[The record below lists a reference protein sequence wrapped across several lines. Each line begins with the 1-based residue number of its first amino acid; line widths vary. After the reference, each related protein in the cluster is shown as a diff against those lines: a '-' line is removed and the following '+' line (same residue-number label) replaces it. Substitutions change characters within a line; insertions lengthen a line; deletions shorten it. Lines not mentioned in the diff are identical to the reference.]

1 MANTSFDFFV
11 EVILPSWNKHK
22 EDCLSFLCTSSI
34 GGRYAA
40 RIYETFLSTGECPK
54 INELPKEEKDNL
66 LTTYNEALSRT
77 TAQHDSEMKIQT
89 IKSIYITGFIAA
101 NI

>member
-11 EVILPSWNKHK
+11 EVILPSWNRHK
-22 EDCLSFLCTSSI
+22 EDCLSFLCTSSF

-40 RIYETFLSTGECPK
+40 KIYKTFLSNGECPK
-54 INELPKEEKDNL
+54 INELPKDEKDSL
-66 LTTYNEALSRT
+66 LTIYNEALSRT
-77 TAQHDSEMKIQT
+77 TAQHNNEMKIQT